1 MPAWSLC
8 RLFSPFS
15 GANTLLGL
23 GKRTRV
29 GQELWAAGKPQ
40 AKLFAVPIENR
51 VKQRFLQ
58 DWSLAVETTRIRLA
72 LCFSVSWGV
81 MLGERG

>member
-15 GANTLLGL
+15 GADTLLGL

-40 AKLFAVPIENR
+40 AKLFAVPIENG
-51 VKQRFLQ
+51 VK
-58 DWSLAVETTRIRLA
+58 
-72 LCFSVSWGV
+72 
-81 MLGERG
+81 